1 MAFLPVS
8 RAEMEQRGWDW
19 YDFLFI
25 SADAY
30 VDHPSFGTAILSRL
44 LEAEGYRVA
53 ICPQP
58 DASTPES
65 LTVYGRPRLGVLV
78 SGGVIDS
85 MVNHYT
91 AAKKRRSEDVYSP
104 GGRAGLRPDRATIV
118 YGGLVR
124 RAFGKIPL
132 IIGGTEASLR
142 RFAHYDYWGDN
153 VRRSIIFDS
162 RADLISFGMGEK
174 SILEIADA
182 LARGTPVRLLTNIR
196 GTCYIAD
203 RPPKNAV
210 VLPSFEEVR
219 DDKTK
224 YAQAANIQYAEQDP
238 VRGSVLAQKHG
249 DKYLVQNPMSPPL
262 TQSEMDR
269 IYALPYERAWH
280 PCYDALGGIPA
291 YSEVKFSLT
300 SSRGCF
306 GSCAFCAI
314 TFHQG
319 RIIQSRSH
327 QSIIN
332 EARNFLWDKDFKG
345 YIHDVGGPTANFR
358 SPACEKQ
365 LKSGACKDRQ
375 CLYPDICPNAKVDHG
390 DYIELLRELRALPG
404 VKKVFVRSGIRY
416 DYCIA
421 DKDDSFMRELCAY
434 HVSGQLKVAPEHISD
449 NVLRYMGKPGVKVY
463 DRFKDKFYEINRELG
478 KEQYLVPY
486 LMSSHP
492 GSTIND
498 AVELA
503 LYLKKNHIHPE
514 QVQDFYPTPGTL
526 STAMFYTGLDPRTM
540 RRVYV
545 PRSPKEKAMQRALLQ
560 WSLPGNYDIVRE
572 ALIKAG
578 RRDLIGFGENC
589 LIRPKINRENERR
602 NKNGSTNSGRKG
614 PVGQNKGGPPRRGRG
629 SGSKGR

>member
-1 MAFLPVS
+1 MAFLPMTK
-8 RAEMEQRGWDW
+8 AEMEERGWDW

-53 ICPQP
+53 VCAQP
-58 DASTPES
+58 DVSTPDS
-65 LTVYGRPRLGVLV
+65 LTAYGRPRLGVLV

-118 YGGLVR
+118 YGNLVR

-174 SILEIADA
+174 SIVEIARA
-182 LARGTPVRLLTNIR
+182 LAEGTPANLLTGIR

-203 RPPKNAV
+203 NPPKNAV
-210 VLPSFEEVR
+210 ILPSFEEVKA
-219 DDKTK
+219 DKEK
-224 YAQAANIQYAEQDP
+224 YALAANIQYEEQDP
-238 VRGSVLAQKHG
+238 IRGAILAQKHG

-269 IYALPYERAWH
+269 IYALPYERAW
-280 PCYDALGGIPA
+280 PPVYDSLGGIPA

-306 GSCAFCAI
+306 GSCSFCAI

-332 EARNFLWDKDFKG
+332 EAQNFLWDKDFKG

-358 SPACEKQ
+358 APACEKQ
-365 LKSGACKDRQ
+365 LKSGACKHRQ
-375 CLYPDICPNAKVDHG
+375 CLYPDICPNARVDHG
-390 DYIELLRELRALPG
+390 DYVALLRELRAIPG
-404 VKKVFVRSGIRY
+404 IKKVFVRSGIRY

-421 DKDDSFMRELCAY
+421 DRDDTFFRELCQY

-449 NVLRYMGKPGVKVY
+449 NVLRYMGKPGVEVY
-463 DRFKDKFYEINRELG
+463 NKFKDKYYGICREIG

-492 GSTIND
+492 GSTVND
-498 AVELA
+498 AIELA

-526 STAMFYTGLDPRTM
+526 STAMFHTGLDPRTM
-540 RRVYV
+540 KRVYV
-545 PRSPKEKAMQRALLQ
+545 PRNPHEKAMQRALLQ
-560 WSLPGNYDIVRE
+560 WSRPENYDLVRE
-572 ALIKAG
+572 ALIKAN
-578 RRDLIGFGENC
+578 RRELIGYGENC
-589 LIRPKINRENERR
+589 LIRPKINRESERR
-602 NKNGSTNSGRKG
+602 NKNGSTDLGRKG
-614 PVGQNKGGPPRRGRG
+614 SVRKNKGGPQGRGRG
-629 SGSKGR
+629 SGRKGC

>member
-1 MAFLPVS
+1 MAFLPIS
-8 RAEMEQRGWDW
+8 KAEMEERGWDW

-30 VDHPSFGTAILSRL
+30 VDHPSFGAAILSRL

-58 DASTPES
+58 DVSTPES
-65 LTVYGRPRLGVLV
+65 LTRYGRPRLGVLV

-91 AAKKRRSEDVYSP
+91 AAKKPRSEDVYSP
-104 GGRAGLRPDRATIV
+104 GGKAGLRPDRATIV
-118 YGGLVR
+118 YGNLVR

-142 RFAHYDYWGDN
+142 RFAHYDYWGNN

-174 SILEIADA
+174 SIIEIADA
-182 LARGTPVRLLTNIR
+182 LAEGTPVNLLTNIR

-203 RPPKNAV
+203 NPPKNAV
-210 VLPSFEEVR
+210 LLPGFEEVR
-219 DDKTK
+219 DDKVK
-224 YAQAANIQYAEQDP
+224 YAEAANTEYAEQDP
-238 VRGSVLAQKHG
+238 IRGAALAQRHG
-249 DKYLVQNPMSPPL
+249 DKYVVQNPMSPPL
-262 TQSEMDR
+262 TRSEMDR

-280 PCYDALGGIPA
+280 PVYDAMGGIPA

-306 GSCAFCAI
+306 GSCSFCAI

-327 QSIIN
+327 QSILN
-332 EARNFLWDKDFKG
+332 EAKKFIWDKDFKG

-358 SPACEKQ
+358 FPACEKQ

-375 CLYPDICPNAKVDHG
+375 CLYPKICPNAKVDHG
-390 DYIELLRELRALPG
+390 DYIELLRELRVLPG

-416 DYCIA
+416 DYCMA
-421 DKDDSFMRELCAY
+421 DRDDAFLRELCEH

-449 NVLRYMGKPGVKVY
+449 NVLRYMGKPGVNVY
-463 DRFKDKFYEINRELG
+463 NRFKDKFYEINRELG

-498 AVELA
+498 AIELA
-503 LYLKKNHIHPE
+503 LYLKSNHIHPE

-540 RRVYV
+540 KRVYV
-545 PRSPKEKAMQRALLQ
+545 ARDPREKAMQRALLQ
-560 WSLPGNYDIVRE
+560 WSRPENYDIVRE
-572 ALIKAG
+572 ALIKAN

-589 LIRPKINRENERR
+589 LIRPKINGENERR
-602 NKNGSTNSGRKG
+602 TKNVSTNSGRKG
-614 PVGQNKGGPPRRGRG
+614 PVGKNKGGAPRGGRG
-629 SGSKGR
+629 SGRKGR

>member
-1 MAFLPVS
+1 MAFLPIS
-8 RAEMEQRGWDW
+8 KAEMEVRGWDW

-44 LEAEGYRVA
+44 LEAEDYRVA

-58 DASTPES
+58 DVSTAES
-65 LTVYGRPRLGVLV
+65 LLSYGRPRLAVLI

-104 GGRAGLRPDRATIV
+104 GGKAGLRPDRATIV
-118 YGGLVR
+118 YGNLVR

-174 SILEIADA
+174 SILEIAAA
-182 LARGTPVRLLTNIR
+182 LAVGTPVKLLTNIR

-203 RPPKNAV
+203 NPPSNALI
-210 VLPSFEEVR
+210 LPSYEQVR
-219 DDKTK
+219 DDKAK
-224 YAQAANIQYAEQDP
+224 YAEAAYIQYAEQDP
-238 VRGSVLAQKHG
+238 IRGAVLAQKHG
-249 DKYLVQNPMSPPL
+249 DKYLVQNPMSRPL
-262 TQSEMDR
+262 TQREMDR
-269 IYALPYERAWH
+269 VYALPYERAWH
-280 PCYDALGGIPA
+280 PSYDALGGIPA

-306 GSCAFCAI
+306 GSCSFCAI

-319 RIIQSRSH
+319 RIIQARSH
-327 QSIIN
+327 QSLVN
-332 EARNFLWDKDFKG
+332 EAKNFLWDKDFKG

-358 SPACEKQ
+358 APACEKQ

-375 CLYPDICPNAKVDHG
+375 CLYPDICPNAKVDHS
-390 DYIELLRELRALPG
+390 DYVALLRELRALPG

-421 DKDDSFMRELCAY
+421 DRDDTFFRELCQY

-449 NVLRYMGKPGVKVY
+449 NVLRYMGKPGVEVY
-463 DRFKDKFYEINRELG
+463 DQFSRKFYDINRQFG

-492 GSTIND
+492 GSTVND

-503 LYLKKNHIHPE
+503 LYLKRHHIHPE

-526 STAMFYTGLDPRTM
+526 STAMFHTGLDPRTM
-540 RRVYV
+540 KRVYV
-545 PRSPKEKAMQRALLQ
+545 PRDPHEKAMQRALLQ
-560 WSLPGNYDIVRE
+560 WQRPENYDLVRE
-572 ALIKAG
+572 ALIRAN
-578 RRDLIGFGENC
+578 RRDLIGYGENC
-589 LIRPKINRENERR
+589 LIKPKPNKERERR
-602 NKNGSTNSGRKG
+602 TPNADTNSGRKS
-614 PVGQNKGGPPRRGRG
+614 PVRKNKNSAPGRGRG
-629 SGSKGR
+629 PGRKGR

>member
-1 MAFLPVS
+1 MAFLPIS
-8 RAEMEQRGWDW
+8 KADMIERGWDY

-30 VDHPSFGTAILSRL
+30 VDHPSFGTALLSRL

-53 ICPQP
+53 ICAQP
-58 DASTPES
+58 DVSTPDS
-65 LTVYGRPRLGVLV
+65 LTSYGRPRLGVLV

-91 AAKKRRSEDVYSP
+91 AAKKKRSEDVYSP
-104 GGRAGLRPDRATIV
+104 GGKAGKRPDRATIV
-118 YGGLVR
+118 YGSLVR

-142 RFAHYDYWGDN
+142 RFSHYDYWGDN

-162 RADLISFGMGEK
+162 RADIISFGMGEK
-174 SILEIADA
+174 SIIEIANA
-182 LARGTPVRLLTNIR
+182 LADGTPVNLLTNIR

-203 RPPKNAV
+203 NPPKNAV
-210 VLPSFEEVR
+210 ILPSFEETR
-219 DDKTK
+219 DDKVK
-224 YAQAANIQYAEQDP
+224 YAEAAAIQYREQDP
-238 VRGSVLAQKHG
+238 VRGVTLAQKHG
-249 DKYLVQNPMSPPL
+249 DKYVVQNPMSSPL

-269 IYALPYERAWH
+269 VYALPYERAWH
-280 PCYDALGGIPA
+280 PSYDKYGGIPA
-291 YSEVKFSLT
+291 YDEVKFSIT

-306 GSCAFCAI
+306 GNCSFCAI

-327 QSIIN
+327 ASILR
-332 EARNFLWDKDFKG
+332 EAENFVWDKDFKG

-358 SPACEKQ
+358 SPACDKQ
-365 LKSGACKDRQ
+365 LKSGACRDRQ
-375 CLYPDICPNAKVDHG
+375 CLYPAVCPNAKVDHS
-390 DYIELLRELRALPG
+390 DYIELLRELRSIPK
-404 VKKVFVRSGIRY
+404 VKKVFIRSGIRY
-416 DYCIA
+416 DYCLA
-421 DKDDSFMRELCAY
+421 DKDDTFFRELCAH

-463 DRFKDKFYEINRELG
+463 NKFKDKFYSINREIG

-498 AVELA
+498 AIELA
-503 LYLKKNHIHPE
+503 LYLKENKIHPE

-540 RRVYV
+540 KRVYV
-545 PRSPKEKAMQRALLQ
+545 PRDPKEKAMQRAMLQ
-560 WSLPGNYDIVRE
+560 WSRPENYKLVRE
-572 ALIKAG
+572 ALIKAN
-578 RRDLIGFGENC
+578 RRDLIGFGEKC
-589 LIRPKINRENERR
+589 LIRPEIKGNTERR
-602 NKNGSTNSGRKG
+602 KQNGSTNSGRKG
-614 PVGQNKGGPPRRGRG
+614 PVGQNKGGAPRRGRRPDG
-629 SGSKGR
+629 KGR